1 MALFDQNIIE
11 SCLRWFGH
19 VQTRVINATIRKS
32 GLIQVKGMKKCRG
45 RPKLTLVEKVKV
57 DMSTKE
63 VIESMMLGRIDGGKE
78 YIRMTLISLLRTFDS
93 KLWH

>member
-1 MALFDQNIIE
+1 MAFIDQNIIE

-19 VQTRVINATIRKS
+19 VQRRVINATIRKS
-32 GLIQVKGMKKCRG
+32 GLIQVKGTKKCRG
-45 RPKLTLVEKVKV
+45 RPKLTLVEKVKA
-57 DMSTKE
+57 DMSIKE

-78 YIRMTLISLLRTFDS
+78 YIRMTLISLLRTSDS

>member
-1 MALFDQNIIE
+1 MG
-11 SCLRWFGH
+11 WF
-19 VQTRVINATIRKS
+19 KS
-32 GLIQVKGMKKCRG
+32 KEWIKCRG

-63 VIESMMLGRIDGGKE
+63 VIESMMLGWIDGGKE
-78 YIRMTLISLLRTFDS
+78 YIRMTLISLLRTSDS

>member
-1 MALFDQNIIE
+1 MAFIDQNIIE

-19 VQTRVINATIRKS
+19 VQRRVINATIRKS
-32 GLIQVKGMKKCRG
+32 GLIQVKGKKKCRG

-78 YIRMTLISLLRTFDS
+78 YIRMTLISLLRTSDS